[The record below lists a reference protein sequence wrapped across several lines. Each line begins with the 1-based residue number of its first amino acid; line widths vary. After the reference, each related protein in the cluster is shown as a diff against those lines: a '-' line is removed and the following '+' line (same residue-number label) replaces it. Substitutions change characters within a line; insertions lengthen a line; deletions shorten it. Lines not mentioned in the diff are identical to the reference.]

1 MRTTCLGMLFAL
13 IAAGF
18 LGCATA
24 KPLKLSYYS
33 RNVVIDKGNVV
44 RVEKDVVPTDNL
56 RQEMV
61 NRGIS
66 ESSSIVVHVHRDVS
80 PSMFDAVVDKLRAE
94 GFRNISIDFF
104 TD

>member
-1 MRTTCLGMLFAL
+1 MRSTCLAIVFAL
-13 IAAGF
+13 VAAGF

-33 RNVVIDKGNVV
+33 RNLVIDKGDVV
-44 RVEKDVVPTDNL
+44 RVEKDVVPMDNL

-61 NRGIS
+61 NRGIKEDS
-66 ESSSIVVHVHRDVS
+66 PLVIHVHRDVS
-80 PSMFDAVVDKLRAE
+80 PSMFDAVVDKLEAE
-94 GFRNISIDFF
+94 GFRNFSIDFF